1 MGKDLLVGVKQLL
14 MNVLVLAWEGVC
26 FLLCE
31 SIKKRTEKRKEKRE
45 KRKEKREKRKM
56 RYEQIQTMAQHFLSG
71 KKNP

>member
-1 MGKDLLVGVKQLL
+1 MGLRRGFDECAGAGFGG
-14 MNVLVLAWEGVC
+14 AWV
-26 FLLCE
+26 CE
-31 SIKKRTEKRKEKRE
+31 SIKKRTE